1 MLGSKT
7 TGLFYDPES
16 LDKYSDL
23 PNDLVY
29 VSPCDYKKFLDGD
42 LGLQPKIESD
52 GTITSQTINEVT
64 AQRG

>member
-23 PNDLVY
+23 PNDLVE
-29 VSPCDYKKFLDGD
+29 VFPDDYKKFLDGE
-42 LGLQPKIESD
+42 LGLQPEIESD
-52 GTITSQTINEVT
+52 GTLCEKQ
-64 AQRG
+64 